1 MIRTKLQIIVFANT
15 HDEILK
21 KVNKLI
27 SEYLEM
33 SMEHINDHADIEI
46 EVRDAIE
53 SNEFSFEATAYIKIK

>member
-1 MIRTKLQIIVFANT
+1 VIRTKLQITVFANT
-15 HDEILK
+15 HDEIIK

-46 EVRDAIE
+46 EVRDAIDN
-53 SNEFSFEATAYIKIK
+53 NEFNFAATAYIKIK